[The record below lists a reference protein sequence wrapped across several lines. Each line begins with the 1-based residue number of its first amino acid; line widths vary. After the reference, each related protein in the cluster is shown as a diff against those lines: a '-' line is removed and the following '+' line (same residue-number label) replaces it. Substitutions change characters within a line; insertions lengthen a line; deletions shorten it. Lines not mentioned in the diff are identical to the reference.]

1 MFLKYADMWDMPI
14 DGASDEK
21 KIPHWFGNLA
31 WVVIGGVFKLLF
43 RYRVDGRENLRAF
56 KGVSGVLLVANHTS
70 FLDVV
75 FMYLACRPSQWVR
88 FMGRDTL
95 FDNAGGLIGQGL
107 SRVGAFP
114 VKRDSADRTSIKR
127 AARMLKVRFMGR
139 DTLFDNAG
147 GLIGQGLSRVGA
159 FPVKRDSADR
169 TSIKRAARMLKGKEV
184 VGILPEGTRRGKG
197 TKTPEIHAGA
207 AFVARMGHAPIIPM
221 TVRNAELV
229 KQKGKMIRFP
239 KITVEFGEP
248 LLVGD
253 FDFLPKEDRLEGCT
267 WYAMRECFALS
278 RRVPASEV
286 DMRELFP
293 QGRDFTEEFAA
304 HAVPRHR
311 PDELVAQIEA
321 ERKDA

>member
-127 AARMLKVRFMGR
+127 AARMLK
-139 DTLFDNAG
+139 D
-147 GLIGQGLSRVGA
+147 
-159 FPVKRDSADR
+159 
-169 TSIKRAARMLKGKEV
+169 KEV

-304 HAVPRHR
+304 HAVPHHR
-311 PDELVAQIEA
+311 SDELVAQIEA
-321 ERKDA
+321 KRKDA

>member
-70 FLDVV
+70 FLGVV

-127 AARMLKVRFMGR
+127 AARMLK
-139 DTLFDNAG
+139 D
-147 GLIGQGLSRVGA
+147 
-159 FPVKRDSADR
+159 
-169 TSIKRAARMLKGKEV
+169 KEV

-311 PDELVAQIEA
+311 SDELVAQIEA
-321 ERKDA
+321 KRKDA